1 MQRKQFGKRGAHQ
14 SVPQFGDRQTGYA
27 GAAMPAYAGA
37 GGGAVYAEDGDNFSI
52 GRALSGFLS
61 IFFSF
66 HGRMGRM
73 EYWTIG
79 TARWVMDI
87 ILLVTLVMSQYSELQ
102 RVTALEGTVSEN
114 EYSMMVLGA
123 LFGSTTGLVCMFLML
138 VSAVSYWSIQVRRNH
153 DRDASGLLLLIIFV
167 PIVGF
172 FYGIWIFIANGFFP
186 GTPGPNRFDTARSQA
201 HVFD

>member
-14 SVPQFGDRQTGYA
+14 SVPQFGDRQTSYA

-37 GGGAVYAEDGDNFSI
+37 GGGAVYTDDGDSFSI
-52 GRALSGFLS
+52 GKALSGFLS

-87 ILLVTLVMSQYSELQ
+87 ILLVTLFMSQFSELQ
-102 RVTALEGTVSEN
+102 QVMALEGTVPED
-114 EYSMMVLGA
+114 EHAQMVFGA
-123 LFGSTTGLVCMFLML
+123 LFGSTTALICMGLLL
-138 VSAVSYWSIQVRRNH
+138 ISTVSYWSIQVRRSH
-153 DRDASGLLLLIIFV
+153 DRDASGLMLLIMFV
-167 PIVGF
+167 PIIGA
-172 FYGIWIFIANGFFP
+172 FYAIWIFIANGFFP